1 MLAIAAFTQRERIIA
16 QKRQQGA
23 RERHLMASEPS
34 EPIVVAIDGP
44 SGVGKSVAARK
55 LAQALGFH
63 YVPSGAMYRA
73 VGWLVE
79 SHAVSLRDN
88 DRIAAL
94 VTETPIEVALCPGQ
108 AAIWVHGR
116 DISEALTGEA
126 VGRAASAVAT
136 LSMVRQVVTAQLR
149 RLRCQGSLVME
160 GRDIGTVVFP
170 DADVKFFLDASLE
183 VRARRRW
190 QEMRQAGCG
199 DTFEEVRQALAAR
212 DEQDRA
218 RALAPLVPAAD
229 ARVIDT
235 ADFSIDAVVQTMV
248 SETQHNILRG
258 NG

>member
-1 MLAIAAFTQRERIIA
+1 MV
-16 QKRQQGA
+16 GA
-23 RERHLMASEPS
+23 PS

-44 SGVGKSVAARK
+44 SGVGKSVAAEK
-55 LAQALGFH
+55 LAQVFGFR
-63 YVPSGAMYRA
+63 YAQSGAMYRA

-79 SHAVSLRDN
+79 SHAVSLRDG

-94 VTETPIEVALCPGQ
+94 AAETPIDIGLHPGQ
-108 AAIWVHGR
+108 SAVWIRGR
-116 DISEALTGEA
+116 NVSEELAGEA
-126 VGRAASAVAT
+126 VGKAASAVAT
-136 LSMVRQVVTAQLR
+136 LPVVRQIVTAQLR

-190 QEMRQAGCG
+190 QELRQAGHG
-199 DTFEEVRQALAAR
+199 DTLAEVRQAIAAR
-212 DEQDRA
+212 DEQDRT
-218 RALAPLVPAAD
+218 RILAPLVPAAD
-229 ARVIDT
+229 AYVIDT

-248 SETQHNILRG
+248 SETEHNILRG

>member
-1 MLAIAAFTQRERIIA
+1 
-16 QKRQQGA
+16 
-23 RERHLMASEPS
+23 MASESS

-44 SGVGKSVAARK
+44 SGVGKSVVAEK

-63 YVPSGAMYRA
+63 YAQSGAMYRA

-79 SHAVSLRDN
+79 SHAVSLRDS
-88 DRIAAL
+88 DRISAL
-94 VTETPIEVALCPGQ
+94 VMETPVDIALHPGQ
-108 AAIWVHGR
+108 SAVWVNGR
-116 DISEALTGEA
+116 DISEELAGEA

-136 LSMVRQVVTAQLR
+136 LPVVRQTVTAQLR

-170 DADVKFFLDASLE
+170 EAEVKFFLDASLD

-190 QEMRQAGCG
+190 QDVRQAGDG
-199 DTFEEVRQALAAR
+199 DTLEEVRQAIAAR
-212 DEQDRA
+212 DEQDRT
-218 RALAPLVPAAD
+218 RSLAPLVPATD

-235 ADFSIDAVVQTMV
+235 ADFTIDDVVQTMV

-258 NG
+258 NS

>member
-1 MLAIAAFTQRERIIA
+1 MAA
-16 QKRQQGA
+16 KS
-23 RERHLMASEPS
+23 SEPK
-34 EPIVVAIDGP
+34 VVAIDGP
-44 SGVGKSVAARK
+44 SGVGKSVAAES
-55 LAQALGFH
+55 LAQALGFN
-63 YVPSGAMYRA
+63 YAQSGAMYRA

-79 SHAVSLRDN
+79 SRAVRLCDG

-94 VTETPIEVALCPGQ
+94 VSEISIAITLRPGHS
-108 AAIWVHGR
+108 AVWVHGR
-116 DISEALTGEA
+116 DISGELEGEA

-136 LSMVRQVVTAQLR
+136 LPMVRQTVTVQLR

-170 DADVKFFLDASLE
+170 DAHVKFFLDASLD

-190 QEMRQAGCG
+190 LERRQAGHG
-199 DTFEEVRQALAAR
+199 DTFEEVRQAIAAR
-212 DEQDRA
+212 DEQDRN
-218 RALAPLVPAAD
+218 RTLAPLAAAAD

-235 ADFSIDAVVQTMV
+235 ADLSIDDVVRTMV

>member
-1 MLAIAAFTQRERIIA
+1 MVVVAFTQRERIIA

-79 SHAVSLRDN
+79 SHAVSLRDD

-108 AAIWVHGR
+108 AAVWVHGR

>member
-1 MLAIAAFTQRERIIA
+1 MTGQ
-16 QKRQQGA
+16 
-23 RERHLMASEPS
+23 PS

-44 SGVGKSVAARK
+44 SGVGKSVAAAR
-55 LAQALGFH
+55 LARALGFH
-63 YVPSGAMYRA
+63 YAPSGAMYRA

-79 SHAVSLRDN
+79 SHAVPLCDG

-94 VTETPIEVALCPGQ
+94 VSETPLTITLRPGKS
-108 AAIWVHGR
+108 AVWVHGR
-116 DISEALTGEA
+116 DISEALAGEA

-136 LSMVRQVVTAQLR
+136 LSVVRQIVTLHLR

-170 DADVKFFLDASLE
+170 DADVKFFLDASLA

-190 QEMRQAGCG
+190 QEMRQTGHG
-199 DTFEEVRQALAAR
+199 DTLAEVRQAIAER
-212 DEQDRA
+212 DEQDRS

-229 ARVIDT
+229 AHVIDT
-235 ADFSIDAVVQTMV
+235 ADFSIDAVVRTMV

>member
-1 MLAIAAFTQRERIIA
+1 
-16 QKRQQGA
+16 
-23 RERHLMASEPS
+23 MASEPS

-44 SGVGKSVAARK
+44 AGVGKSVVAKR
-55 LAQALGFH
+55 LAQVLGFH
-63 YVPSGAMYRA
+63 YAPSGAMYRA

-79 SHAVSLRDN
+79 ARAVSLRDG
-88 DRIAAL
+88 DRIAGL
-94 VTETPIEVALCPGQ
+94 VAETPIDIALRPGQ
-108 AAIWVHGR
+108 SAVWVYGR
-116 DISEALTGEA
+116 DISEELNGEA

-136 LSMVRQVVTAQLR
+136 LSMVRQTVTAQLR

-170 DADVKFFLDASLE
+170 DADVKFFLDASLD

-190 QEMRQAGCG
+190 QEMRQAGRG
-199 DTFEEVRQALAAR
+199 GRLEEVRQAMAAR
-212 DEQDRA
+212 DEQDRT
-218 RALAPLVPAAD
+218 RVLAPLVPAAD

-235 ADFSIDAVVQTMV
+235 ADLSIDAVVQTMV

>member
-1 MLAIAAFTQRERIIA
+1 MVD
-16 QKRQQGA
+16 
-23 RERHLMASEPS
+23 ASS
-34 EPIVVAIDGP
+34 EPIIVAIDGP
-44 SGVGKSVAARK
+44 SGVGKSVAAKK
-55 LAQALGFH
+55 LAQVLGFH
-63 YVPSGAMYRA
+63 YAQSGAMYRA
-73 VGWLVE
+73 VGWLVD
-79 SHAVSLRDN
+79 SHAMSPRDG

-94 VTETPIEVALCPGQ
+94 VAETPIDIGLHPGQ
-108 AAIWVHGR
+108 SAVRISGR
-116 DISEALTGEA
+116 DLSEELAGEA

-136 LSMVRQVVTAQLR
+136 LPVVRQTVTAQLR

-199 DTFEEVRQALAAR
+199 DTFEEVRQAIAAR
-212 DEQDRA
+212 DEQDRT
-218 RALAPLVPAAD
+218 RVLAPLVPAAD
-229 ARVIDT
+229 AYVIDT

-248 SETQHNILRG
+248 SETEHNILRG

>member
-1 MLAIAAFTQRERIIA
+1 
-16 QKRQQGA
+16 
-23 RERHLMASEPS
+23 MASESS

-44 SGVGKSVAARK
+44 SGVGKSVAAER

-63 YVPSGAMYRA
+63 YAPSGAMYRA

-79 SHAVSLRDN
+79 SHAVSLQD

-94 VTETPIEVALCPGQ
+94 VAETPIAIALRPGQ
-108 AAIWVHGR
+108 SAVWVHGR
-116 DISEALTGEA
+116 DISEELTGEA

-136 LSMVRQVVTAQLR
+136 LSMVRQTVTAQLR

-190 QEMRQAGCG
+190 QEIRQAGHG
-199 DTFEEVRQALAAR
+199 GTLEEVRQAMAAR
-212 DEQDRA
+212 DEQDRT

-229 ARVIDT
+229 AHVIDT
-235 ADFSIDAVVQTMV
+235 ADFSIDDVVQTMV

-258 NG
+258 ND

>member
-1 MLAIAAFTQRERIIA
+1 
-16 QKRQQGA
+16 
-23 RERHLMASEPS
+23 MASEPS

-44 SGVGKSVAARK
+44 SGVGKSVAAER
-55 LAQALGFH
+55 LAQVLGFH
-63 YVPSGAMYRA
+63 YASSGAMYRA

-79 SHAVSLRDN
+79 SHAVSLQDA

-94 VTETPIEVALCPGQ
+94 VAETPIEIALRPGQ
-108 AAIWVHGR
+108 SAVWVHGR
-116 DISEALTGEA
+116 DISEELTGEA
-126 VGRAASAVAT
+126 VGSAASAVAT
-136 LSMVRQVVTAQLR
+136 LSMVRQTVTVQLR

-190 QEMRQAGCG
+190 QEICQTGHG
-199 DTFEEVRQALAAR
+199 GTLEEVRQVMAAR
-212 DEQDRA
+212 DEQDRT

-229 ARVIDT
+229 AHVIDT

>member
-1 MLAIAAFTQRERIIA
+1 MVN
-16 QKRQQGA
+16 
-23 RERHLMASEPS
+23 AST

-44 SGVGKSVAARK
+44 SGVGKSVTAKK
-55 LAQALGFH
+55 LAQVLGFH
-63 YVPSGAMYRA
+63 YAQSGAMYRV

-79 SHAVSLRDN
+79 SHAMSPRDG

-94 VTETPIEVALCPGQ
+94 VAETPIDIGLHPGQ
-108 AAIWVHGR
+108 SAVWISGR
-116 DISEALTGEA
+116 DLSEELAGEA

-136 LSMVRQVVTAQLR
+136 LPVVRQTVTAQLR

-170 DADVKFFLDASLE
+170 DADVKFFLDASLD

-190 QEMRQAGCG
+190 QEMRQTGHS
-199 DTFEEVRQALAAR
+199 DTLEKVRQAIAAR
-212 DEQDRA
+212 DEQDRT
-218 RALAPLVPAAD
+218 RVIAPLVPASD
-229 ARVIDT
+229 AYVIDT

-248 SETQHNILRG
+248 SETEHNILRG